1 MDDAAAEEGNAA
13 RTEHT
18 GTGRGRAEGARE
30 RLKGGGGERRQG
42 EEGKVCR
49 RKATSDC
56 IK

>member
-18 GTGRGRAEGARE
+18 GTGRGDGERDGGE
-30 RLKGGGGERRQG
+30 RLKGGGQG

>member
-30 RLKGGGGERRQG
+30 RLKGGGGGEKARRG
-42 EEGKVCR
+42 R
-49 RKATSDC
+49 
-56 IK
+56 